1 MNVVAVKKNARN
13 LYLRRGTYWFSQ
25 QIKGKRTWVN
35 LQTSDEA
42 EAVRRV
48 RIVRAD
54 AIVRPETGL
63 LPEVGAFIA
72 YKRNKGRY
80 SKNSGD
86 TKVLI
91 LQKFA
96 RWLPAA
102 ATLANVTPAQ
112 CESFHEAVQQP
123 GFDTENRRKLK
134 KQAKPAS
141 ATTAHSYMMTLRAFF
156 RWAVEVRRARFDNPV
171 ERLEF
176 ARVEHKARHRFCDKA
191 TKNALLA
198 AAVNDDLRF
207 ILYCGFDAGLRRD
220 EISEARRDWF
230 DLQRGS
236 LQVLNAEGLRLRPGE
251 RKFRVKNGKQR
262 HVPLTHPFR
271 TFLKQYLKGLEPL
284 DFVLKLEVKHGASR
298 YRYDFR
304 RPFGDYMATQQ
315 VPWVTPHV
323 MRHSFASN
331 LKIAG
336 KSIAKIADWLGDTE
350 RVTERNYAHLKPD
363 DEDIHALT

>member
-1 MNVVAVKKNARN
+1 MKN
-13 LYLRRGTYWFSQ
+13 LYWREGGWWFGQ

-35 LQTSDEA
+35 LETRDES
-42 EAVRRV
+42 EAIQRV
-48 RIVRAD
+48 RLVRAD
-54 AIVRPETGL
+54 PIMRPATGL
-63 LPEVGAFIA
+63 LPEVEAFVA
-72 YKRNKGRY
+72 YKKSKGRY
-80 SKNSGD
+80 SKNSAD

-91 LQKFA
+91 LRSFA
-96 RWLPAA
+96 RWLPAT

-112 CESFHEAVQQP
+112 CESFYHAVQTP

-134 KQAKPAS
+134 KTPKPAS
-141 ATTAHSYMMTLRAFF
+141 ETTAHSYMMTLRAFF
-156 RWAVEVRRARFDNPV
+156 RWAVEVRRVRFDNPV

-176 ARVEHKARHRFCDKA
+176 ARIEHKARKEFCDKA

-207 ILYCGFDAGLRRD
+207 ILFCGFDAGLRRD

-230 DLQRGS
+230 DLERGS
-236 LQVLNAEGLRLRPGE
+236 LQVRNADGQRLRTGE

-271 TFLKQYLKGLEPL
+271 AFLKQYLQGLHPL
-284 DFVLKLEVKHGASR
+284 DYVLKPEVRYGAAR

-304 RPFGDYMATQQ
+304 RPFKDFMTAQQ
-315 VPWVTPHV
+315 LSWVTPHV
-323 MRHSFASN
+323 MRHSFASA
-331 LKIAG
+331 LKTAG

-350 RVTERNYAHLKPD
+350 RVTERNYAHLLPD
-363 DEDIHALT
+363 DEDIHALS